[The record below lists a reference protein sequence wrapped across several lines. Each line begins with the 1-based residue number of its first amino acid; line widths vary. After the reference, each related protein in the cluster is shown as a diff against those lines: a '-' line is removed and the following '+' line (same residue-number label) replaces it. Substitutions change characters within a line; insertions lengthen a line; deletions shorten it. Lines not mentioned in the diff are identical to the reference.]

1 MKISISSFN
10 IALITG
16 LSLLMFLLWCSS
28 LILLLNSQNERLTLN
43 LQQTTLGQVSHLQ
56 QRQRQWLQSQFYL
69 LSSLIESAEDGQSY
83 HQFLWDYRQRNV
95 EIQTVTVVV
104 FDNAES
110 TSRMSCIDTAALA
123 QQQFV
128 GGQSPSIS
136 SCRKDEFVLME
147 IIGPLSV
154 AGKPGALIVSMNY
167 FNFVDELTRLSGR
180 LLHRNEKALPSIEF
194 NEPNNNNFSMEPVEV
209 VIGEQGVE
217 YGRLNLLHQPLP
229 FWKIY
234 RSQVVFGAI
243 VLSIMALLVILIVHY
258 QIIRPLHNLA
268 EKMRASISSLPHTTS
283 TPGRKISPGLT
294 VLVDYFNAMQKLAR
308 RDPLTGLNN
317 RVLFED
323 RLLQATLEGKRNA
336 RKYALVLIKLDTI
349 DDIAEHHG
357 QYIVDAILKQVAER
371 LLAGLRET
379 DNVSRFDSRLFAV
392 LMEVQAQNQLN
403 SLVEKLFAAITEPYQ
418 VHGRDISLQARFGVA
433 IYPDH
438 SVDADL
444 LYQHASAALL
454 ESGQSEW
461 PISFHRGDDS
471 LPDNTGFTLIQSLRQ
486 AIEQE
491 ELMLVFQPV
500 VDMKTYQTGYCEVL
514 LRWEDPLKHPVSI
527 ERTIQLAEQ
536 NHMIRPLSN
545 WIFEAAC
552 RFIKDSNIKDLVLG
566 INLSMI
572 DLHDRLL
579 PGRLEKLLQ
588 QYRIKPGQIVIE
600 ITESRIMQD
609 PEAVIDVLAQLGVM
623 GMSLSVDDFGTG
635 QASLTYLKEMPVEK
649 LKIDQSFVRDIISN
663 DDDKLIVKATIE
675 LAHTLDV
682 KVIAEGVET
691 AETYDLLKEMDC
703 DYVQGY
709 YISKP
714 MSGDLLPAW
723 YAQKPESEG

>member
-16 LSLLMFLLWCSS
+16 LSFLMFLLWCSS
-28 LILLLNSQNERLTLN
+28 LMLLLNSQNERLAQS

-56 QRQRQWLQSQFYL
+56 QRQRQWLLSQFNSL
-69 LSSLIESAEDGQSY
+69 RSLIESADDGQSY
-83 HQFLWDYRQRNV
+83 HQFLWDYRQRNTQV
-95 EIQTVTVVV
+95 QAVTVVV
-104 FDNAES
+104 FDSLES
-110 TSRMSCIDTAALA
+110 TRRMSCIDAPALTTA
-123 QQQFV
+123 QFPE
-128 GGQSPSIS
+128 GKLPTIS
-136 SCRKDEFVLME
+136 SCRKNEFALIE
-147 IIGPLSV
+147 IVGPLSV
-154 AGKPGALIVSMNY
+154 AGKPGALIVSMDY
-167 FNFVDELTRLSGR
+167 FSFIDELTRLSGR
-180 LLHRNEKALPSIEF
+180 LLHRNEKVLPAIEF
-194 NEPNNNNFSMEPVEV
+194 NEPVKNKASTERVKVAIAKQGMEF
-209 VIGEQGVE
+209 GQ
-217 YGRLNLLHQPLP
+217 LNLLHQPLL
-229 FWKIY
+229 FWEIY
-234 RSQVVFGAI
+234 RSQVVFAAI
-243 VLSIMALLVILIVHY
+243 VLSIMALMAILAFHF
-258 QIIRPLHNLA
+258 QIILPLQNLA
-268 EKMRASISSLPHTTS
+268 EKMRVSISSLPQ
-283 TPGRKISPGLT
+283 TPSNHGRKISPGLK
-294 VLVDYFNAMQKLAR
+294 VLVEYFNAMQKLAR

-336 RKYALVLIKLDTI
+336 RKYALVLIKLDEI
-349 DDIAEHHG
+349 DNIAEHHG

-371 LLAGLRET
+371 LLAALRET

-392 LMEVQAQNQLN
+392 LMEVQAQNQLT
-403 SLVEKLFAAITEPYQ
+403 SLVEKLFAAITDPYHE
-418 VHGRDISLQARFGVA
+418 HGREILLQVRFGVA

-461 PISFHRGDDS
+461 PISFYRGDDS
-471 LPDNTGFTLIQSLRQ
+471 LPDSTGFTLIQSLRQ
-486 AIEQE
+486 AIERE

-500 VDMKTYQTGYCEVL
+500 VDMKTHETGYCEVL
-514 LRWEDPLKHPVSI
+514 LRWKDPLKHPVPI

-545 WIFEAAC
+545 WIFETAC
-552 RFIKDSNIKDLVLG
+552 RFIKDSDIKTLVLG

-579 PGRLEKLLQ
+579 PGRLEKILQ

-675 LAHTLDV
+675 LAHTLDM

-691 AETYDLLKEMDC
+691 AETYDLLKEMGC

-714 MSGDLLPAW
+714 MSGDLLAGW
-723 YAQKPESEG
+723 YEQNPEVAG